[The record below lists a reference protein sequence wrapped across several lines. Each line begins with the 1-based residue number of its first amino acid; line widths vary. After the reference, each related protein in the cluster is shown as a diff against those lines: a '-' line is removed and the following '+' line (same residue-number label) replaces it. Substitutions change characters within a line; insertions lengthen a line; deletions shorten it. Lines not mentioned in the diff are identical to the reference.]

1 MSVITLADAK
11 KFLDVI
17 HSADDEKLQNL
28 LDAAEDEAAKFIN
41 VESLES
47 YSELPFSVVIGIL
60 LLLQA
65 NYQADVDDIPKL
77 RSAAETKLMP
87 YRDLMGV

>member
-1 MSVITLADAK
+1 MSMILLADAK

-41 VESLES
+41 VDSLES
-47 YSELPFSVVIGIL
+47 YSELPFSIVIGVL

-65 NYQADVDDIPKL
+65 NYQADTDDISKL
-77 RSAAETKLMP
+77 RSAAETKMMP